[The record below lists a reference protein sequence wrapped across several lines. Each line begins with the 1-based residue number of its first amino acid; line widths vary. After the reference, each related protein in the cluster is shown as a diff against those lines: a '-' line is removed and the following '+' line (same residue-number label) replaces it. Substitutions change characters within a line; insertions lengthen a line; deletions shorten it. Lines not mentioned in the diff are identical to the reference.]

1 MKNLKQLLSEETVKQ
16 IIPTLRTLVIVA
28 ASVLAFLFVRAQ
40 FQQKD
45 EQFAQQVQQIEQYRK
60 DAQIASRYAD
70 SLNSIIVVKKE
81 EARQAESRANVLG
94 TQVSRLKKETSSL
107 RGQADSLKQTITDS
121 VELARRVIPLQ
132 DSIIAHQDSTIV
144 KQDSQIVSL
153 RYAGFKKDT
162 TITLLTFSRDSLQ
175 TIVNNA
181 PKPPKNPNKLFGLI
195 NLPSR
200 KSVAIVS
207 AVGGAIAAL
216 LVVK

>member
-16 IIPTLRTLVIVA
+16 IIPTLRTLVVIA

-45 EQFAQQVQQIEQYRK
+45 EQFAQQIQQIEQYKK
-60 DAQIASRYAD
+60 DAQTASRYAD
-70 SLNSIIVVKKE
+70 SLNRIIVTKKE

-94 TQVSRLKKETSSL
+94 TQVSRLKQETNSL
-107 RGQADSLKQTITDS
+107 RGQADSLKKTITDS

-181 PKPPKNPNKLFGLI
+181 PKPPKNPNKLFGFI

-200 KSVAIVS
+200 KAVAIVS

-216 LVVK
+216 VIVK